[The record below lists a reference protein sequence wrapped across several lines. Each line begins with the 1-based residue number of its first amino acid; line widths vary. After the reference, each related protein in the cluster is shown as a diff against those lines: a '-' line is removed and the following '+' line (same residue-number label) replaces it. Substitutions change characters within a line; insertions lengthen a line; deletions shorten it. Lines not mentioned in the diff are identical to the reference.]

1 MNNLFFSL
9 KEIENI
15 TGGKW
20 FNYNEEIKINNF
32 IHIISQVNKEDIFIV
47 HYPNWYDKNQD
58 NEYDIPKA
66 IKQGASALMV
76 QEETNIKNLTI
87 PILVVEDTYHAL
99 RNLALF
105 SSSKSNAKRVLIT
118 GSYGKTGLKIHLYN
132 LISKKI

>member
-32 IHIISQVNKEDIFIV
+32 IHIISQVKKEDIFIV
-47 HYPNWYDKNQD
+47 HYSNWYNKDQD

-87 PILVVEDTYHAL
+87 PILVVEDTYYAL

-105 SSSKSNAKRVLIT
+105 VNA
-118 GSYGKTGLKIHLYN
+118 S
-132 LISKKI
+132 

>member
-1 MNNLFFSL
+1 M
-9 KEIENI
+9 
-15 TGGKW
+15 
-20 FNYNEEIKINNF
+20 
-32 IHIISQVNKEDIFIV
+32 

-76 QEETNIKNLTI
+76 QEETNIKNLTV
-87 PILVVEDTYHAL
+87 PILVVEDTYYAL

-118 GSYGKTGLKIHLYN
+118 GSYGKTGFKIHLYN
-132 LISKKI
+132 LISKKISSNPSISALLRVLIGILESIIK